1 MSKPRKPF
9 RTGTSKKSQ
18 TPNAEPPV
26 NVAPALMSIDAVA
39 FIAAAFDESS
49 RPVAGPPTAV
59 IIMGS
64 PAAGKTTLRKAKF
77 TNGYV
82 VIDAA
87 DVFLR
92 LCQGRNLDF
101 PGELETPMEVLGSLI
116 AGQAVQEG
124 RNLVIEIIPIEDER
138 ALELIK
144 ALKEAGYRT
153 DLVHAH
159 CSVEECRQRNDNRGP
174 DDISAYFAER
184 FHMRWLIDA
193 CRSLDRPC

>member
-1 MSKPRKPF
+1 M
-9 RTGTSKKSQ
+9 
-18 TPNAEPPV
+18 
-26 NVAPALMSIDAVA
+26 
-39 FIAAAFDESS
+39 IA
-49 RPVAGPPTAV
+49 
-59 IIMGS
+59 
-64 PAAGKTTLRKAKF
+64 
-77 TNGYV
+77 
-82 VIDAA
+82 AA

-101 PGELETPMEVLGSLI
+101 PGELETHMEVLGSLI

-124 RNLVIEIIPIEDER
+124 RNLVIEIIPVENEK

-144 ALKEAGYRT
+144 ALNEAGYRT

-159 CSVEECRQRNDNRGP
+159 CSVEECRRRNDNRGP

-193 CRSLDRPC
+193 CRALARPG